1 MNSRITLTSSEKI
14 GMLSNLSTMLGAGIP
29 LLEAINSSLE
39 DTKGPTKKVLET
51 LKADLMQGKSLYDSF
66 GQFPRV
72 FDKVTLNLIKAAE
85 EAGTLETTLR
95 DLREHI
101 QKETEFL
108 DKIKFAMIYPML
120 ILCLFAGVLLV
131 ILVVVIPKIST
142 VFSRL
147 KVTLPL
153 PTRILIF
160 ASDILLKQTWYFLGG
175 TFAVMAILFIFFK
188 TNRRLVMEVV
198 YRLPLIS
205 HLIKQID
212 LTRFSRNMFLL
223 LSSGLPIVTALELSQ
238 EVVLRATTA
247 KIITL
252 SKNMISSGK
261 KLSEGLRTGK
271 GYIPS
276 LMIKLIES
284 GEKSGSLDKSMGE
297 IANYL
302 DYQVSNSLKTIT
314 AVMEPVLLVVV
325 GISVGAMMISIISP
339 IYGLIGQVGN
349 R

>member
-223 LSSGLPIVTALELSQ
+223 LSSGLQIVTALELSQ

>member
-1 MNSRITLTSSEKI
+1 MNSRITLSTSEKI
-14 GMLSNLSTMLGAGIP
+14 SLLSNLSTMLGAGIP

-66 GQFPRV
+66 GQFPHV
-72 FDKVTLNLIKAAE
+72 FDKVTLSLIKAAE

-101 QKETEFL
+101 QKEMEFI
-108 DKIKFAMIYPML
+108 DKIKFAMIYPTL

-131 ILVVVIPKIST
+131 ILVVVIPKIAT

-153 PTRILIF
+153 PTKILIF
-160 ASDILLKQTWYFLGG
+160 LSDLLLKQTWYFLGG
-175 TFAVMAILFIFFK
+175 AFVAVAILFIFFK
-188 TNRRLVMEVV
+188 TNRRLVLETL

-205 HLIKQID
+205 HLIKQVD

-302 DYQVSNSLKTIT
+302 DYQVTNSLKTIT
-314 AVMEPVLLVVV
+314 AVLEPVLLVIV
-325 GISVGAMMISIISP
+325 GVSVGAMMLSIIAP

>member
-1 MNSRITLTSSEKI
+1 
-14 GMLSNLSTMLGAGIP
+14 
-29 LLEAINSSLE
+29 
-39 DTKGPTKKVLET
+39 
-51 LKADLMQGKSLYDSF
+51 MQGKSLYDSF

-223 LSSGLPIVTALELSQ
+223 LSSGLQIVTALELSQ

>member
-1 MNSRITLTSSEKI
+1 MNSRVSLSASEKI
-14 GMLSNLSTMLGAGIP
+14 GLLSNLSTMLSAGIP

-101 QKETEFL
+101 QKETEFI

-175 TFAVMAILFIFFK
+175 AFAVMVILFIFFK
-188 TNRRLVMEVV
+188 TNRRLVLEVL

-238 EVVLRATTA
+238 EVVLRAKTA

>member
-1 MNSRITLTSSEKI
+1 
-14 GMLSNLSTMLGAGIP
+14 
-29 LLEAINSSLE
+29 
-39 DTKGPTKKVLET
+39 
-51 LKADLMQGKSLYDSF
+51 
-66 GQFPRV
+66 
-72 FDKVTLNLIKAAE
+72 
-85 EAGTLETTLR
+85 
-95 DLREHI
+95 
-101 QKETEFL
+101 
-108 DKIKFAMIYPML
+108 
-120 ILCLFAGVLLV
+120 
-131 ILVVVIPKIST
+131 
-142 VFSRL
+142 
-147 KVTLPL
+147 
-153 PTRILIF
+153 
-160 ASDILLKQTWYFLGG
+160 
-175 TFAVMAILFIFFK
+175 
-188 TNRRLVMEVV
+188 
-198 YRLPLIS
+198 
-205 HLIKQID
+205 
-212 LTRFSRNMFLL
+212 MFLL

>member
-29 LLEAINSSLE
+29 LLEAIDSSLE